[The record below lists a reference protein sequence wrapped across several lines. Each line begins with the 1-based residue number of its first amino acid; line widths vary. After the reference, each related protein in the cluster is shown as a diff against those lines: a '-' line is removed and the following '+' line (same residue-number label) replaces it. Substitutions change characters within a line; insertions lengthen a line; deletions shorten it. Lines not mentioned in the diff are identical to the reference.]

1 MYILFYPSF
10 DESELTLIGN
20 YNWKAISPGMVDV
33 VNRNRQTL
41 EPASGIVDLYWIQ
54 CQNWKKT
61 ECCLYFTTTGRS
73 CTLET

>member
-10 DESELTLIGN
+10 DESELTLTGN

-54 CQNWKKT
+54 CQN
-61 ECCLYFTTTGRS
+61 
-73 CTLET
+73 